1 MKQHMVMA
9 GDGPFLPEEIIRNIL
24 KRLPAKSLIRFRRVC
39 KQWRNLFK
47 TPSFIEEHLNHT
59 SHQNPSLLLQRNDL
73 WLLNRDMQLD
83 KVDNATLIDS
93 SNTFRVVGS
102 SNGLLCVW
110 VDHYIISPSLLL
122 WNPATRE
129 VRQVPP
135 SITGA
140 DSPFSIGFGFSP
152 IVNDYKIVVTYD
164 SVCPY
169 EVLLVVVYS
178 LSSGSWKEVEYG
190 IEGVGLCSESITV
203 NGAMFWFGFGRKQ
216 DTDTY
221 YEVIVSFDIANE
233 VFALISIPAWSTS
246 ISRSGFTVYENKL
259 AVLSFPA
266 IQDSE
271 SWIELWVM
279 EDVTGASWSK
289 KYSSCLF
296 PCLARPVTIWRNQ
309 IVCDGIV
316 VCENERQEWNHE
328 QKISLIN
335 ITTNELRTFD
345 ISKCG
350 DVNGGKKI
358 LQPNGMPF
366 IESASM
372 GYVTVI
378 NQPYYTNLVKR
389 SSLVRCW

>member
-135 SITGA
+135 SIT
-140 DSPFSIGFGFSP
+140 
-152 IVNDYKIVVTYD
+152 
-164 SVCPY
+164 
-169 EVLLVVVYS
+169 VYS

-350 DVNGGKKI
+350 DVNGGAAIFSECSFYLIRRCNLLGEK
-358 LQPNGMPF
+358 P
-366 IESASM
+366 SAEATACLLIQKSDL
-372 GYVTVI
+372 GFG
-378 NQPYYTNLVKR
+378 QR
-389 SSLVRCW
+389 SLHFSRLC